1 MQIVPSIDR
10 WNGGGLLLWNILY
23 SSFLTTTLWDPG
35 CFDSGFLGLL
45 LCAAMGLC
53 KVLYVFLVILKG
65 SCGVGCLM
73 CIMNK
78 HTWCPCGPCS
88 FISLLFSCLHWL
100 GLATPADHGSLC
112 LLCNVAAASAGYSS
126 RCSQLCRCQTCALC
140 SSVCVKVMLPS
151 FKKVICY

>member
-35 CFDSGFLGLL
+35 CFDSGFSGLL
-45 LCAAMGLC
+45 LCAVMCLC
-53 KVLYVFLVILKG
+53 KVLCFSGNSQRQLW
-65 SCGVGCLM
+65 CGVSHVYHEQTYLM
-73 CIMNK
+73 
-78 HTWCPCGPCS
+78 
-88 FISLLFSCLHWL
+88 SLWPMQFYSPSVLMSPQAGFGYSRW
-100 GLATPADHGSLC
+100 PC